1 MTGWPAR
8 PRAQHGDRVWLES
21 TVIALGMTTI
31 RYGSHARRDPASG
44 IWLASAA
51 IRYRML
57 AAALVSSAERGRRC
71 LAGPTLRT
79 FHRGL
84 ATVAATQRGG
94 QVEAMNLLMAAAT
107 LAGCSSATQCPLSA
121 MMLVATYRAPAS
133 PRPAATSGSTV
144 A

>member
-1 MTGWPAR
+1 MVLTLAAG
-8 PRAQHGDRVWLES
+8 
-21 TVIALGMTTI
+21 
-31 RYGSHARRDPASG
+31 PASG

-57 AAALVSSAERGRRC
+57 AAGLVSSAERGRPC
-71 LAGPTLRT
+71 LAGPA
-79 FHRGL
+79 L
-84 ATVAATQRGG
+84 AHFPSGFWQRSRRHNGGG

-121 MMLVATYRAPAS
+121 MMLVATCRAPAS

>member
-1 MTGWPAR
+1 MVLTLA
-8 PRAQHGDRVWLES
+8 A
-21 TVIALGMTTI
+21 
-31 RYGSHARRDPASG
+31 DPASG

-79 FHRGL
+79 FYRVWRRSRQHD
-84 ATVAATQRGG
+84 GG